1 MEYRQLGNAGV
12 RVSVVALGA
21 NRFGSADVP
30 QPVVDKIINAAL
42 DAGVNF
48 IDTANGYNDGR
59 SEVTLGS
66 ALKGQMDK
74 VVPERPAPIAG
85 VHRAIK

>member
-12 RVSVVALGA
+12 RVSVVGLGA

-42 DAGVNF
+42 DAGVNL
-48 IDTANGYNDGR
+48 IDTANGYNDG
-59 SEVTLGS
+59 LIF
-66 ALKGQMDK
+66 
-74 VVPERPAPIAG
+74 PERPAPIAG